1 MFGLEQVS
9 WKEFLSLII
18 LLLLF
23 WYQKVL
29 LTGWMKEKKNK
40 NQRFYELDSRDQENQ
55 REMKLLEVSQK
66 DFPSQLIP
74 SVLGVRISSPS
85 TFYEET
91 GMDEGYDLD
100 YFLGGNEPGIFSILS
115 QIQCE

>member
-9 WKEFLSLII
+9 WKEFLTLII

-23 WYQKVL
+23 WYLKVL
-29 LTGWMKEKKNK
+29 LTGWRKEKKSR
-40 NQRFYELDSRDQENQ
+40 NQRFYELDSKDQENQ

-66 DFPSQLIP
+66 DFSSQLIP
-74 SVLGVRISSPS
+74 SVPGVRIASAS

-100 YFLGGNEPGIFSILS
+100 YFLGGNEPGIFSVLS
-115 QIQCE
+115 KIQCE